1 MKCLFALRTFT
12 NKTHENGNNT
22 DCKNNKSER
31 GIYLLKKEFK
41 IILFTNLLNFK
52 TEITTAIN
60 HNSPQLQHKNH
71 PDIHTQPVTPIP
83 NASSSE
89 LCFLVELIPFIIPF
103 SQDGRP
109 RS

>member
-41 IILFTNLLNFK
+41 IIFFTNLLNFK

-60 HNSPQLQHKNH
+60 HNSPQPQHKNH
-71 PDIHTQPVTPIP
+71 PETARIQKSGETLKSPPKYKITLLNVIY
-83 NASSSE
+83 
-89 LCFLVELIPFIIPF
+89 
-103 SQDGRP
+103 
-109 RS
+109 